1 MIFKSCRIILQY
13 HPSLAALSLFIQIK
27 RGYKHKSGVNL
38 AGIYQKWDKN
48 RPAGIVSCYK
58 WDTVIQLRSKVST
71 SGVAI
76 ILGEDEIYFV
86 MITDDDSEPPRTF
99 NFGNHALTPFKN
111 WRENSLLS

>member
-1 MIFKSCRIILQY
+1 MGQKSPRGDRVLLQMG
-13 HPSLAALSLFIQIK
+13 H
-27 RGYKHKSGVNL
+27 GYPVT
-38 AGIYQKWDKN
+38 
-48 RPAGIVSCYK
+48 P
-58 WDTVIQLRSKVST
+58 KVST

>member
-48 RPAGIVSCYK
+48 RPAGIESCYK
-58 WDTVIQLRSKVST
+58 WDTVIPSRQKFHLQESPSFWEKT
-71 SGVAI
+71 KY
-76 ILGEDEIYFV
+76 IL
-86 MITDDDSEPPRTF
+86 S
-99 NFGNHALTPFKN
+99 
-111 WRENSLLS
+111 

>member
-48 RPAGIVSCYK
+48 RPAGIESCYK
-58 WDTVIQLRSKVST
+58 WDTVIPLRSKVST

-76 ILGEDEIYFV
+76 FWEKTKYIL
-86 MITDDDSEPPRTF
+86 S
-99 NFGNHALTPFKN
+99 
-111 WRENSLLS
+111 

>member
-58 WDTVIQLRSKVST
+58 WDTVIPLRSKVST

-76 ILGEDEIYFV
+76 ILGEDEKYFV
-86 MITDDDSEPPRTF
+86 IITDDDS
-99 NFGNHALTPFKN
+99 
-111 WRENSLLS
+111 